1 MFEVLMRFSRL
12 YFGVS
17 ILEHRNPISMCSFA
31 GAHHYELWTT
41 WVAHQGGPLSPSS
54 CGGQNETMKPEPK
67 PEIWNDLDTVLVM
80 FWEEY
85 LEIDQNQR
93 DVAKSVV
100 HWFCMLVGGLE
111 HEFYFPINI
120 GNLIIPI
127 DSYFSEG
134 WPNHQPVM
142 DWQCC

>member
-1 MFEVLMRFSRL
+1 
-12 YFGVS
+12 
-17 ILEHRNPISMCSFA
+17 MCSFA

-100 HWFCMLVGGLE
+100 HWFCMLVGGLVAMN
-111 HEFYFPINI
+111 FIFPSIL
-120 GNLIIPI
+120 GMSVIIPI
-127 DSYFSEG
+127 DELHHFSGRGGPGPPSRKHVTYLFCAEST
-134 WPNHQPVM
+134 
-142 DWQCC
+142 